1 MKQGCGLTVWALYI
15 SPAVLWAAQMLPDGC
30 HAASLPGCPSS
41 VPSSAAVLELV
52 QCEGSVSTKESSCH
66 TSDDV
71 AVTSTEEA
79 GFHVKGYTFSE
90 PFHLIVSYD
99 WLILQG
105 PAAPIFE
112 GDPLVLRCR
121 AWQDWPLTQVTF
133 YRDGSALGPPGPNR
147 EFSIAVVQETNSGH
161 YHCSGIFK
169 SPGPGSP
176 ETASPVAV
184 TVQEL
189 FPAPVLKASPS
200 AELQEGS
207 PVTLSC
213 QTKLSPQR
221 SATRLLFSFY
231 KDGKTVHSRALSSEF
246 QIPTAS
252 VEHSGS
258 YWCEATTEDSQ
269 VWKHSAQLEVKVQ
282 GPSSS
287 PASPALNP
295 VSQKS
300 AAPETSSAEPPR
312 PVPPLAT
319 PTSELPV
326 FSPPDPH
333 LHYQMGI
340 LLKHMQDVRVLLGRL
355 IMELRDLSGHLKA
368 ETTNAPAK

>member
-1 MKQGCGLTVWALYI
+1 MKLGCELPAWALYL
-15 SPAVLWAAQMLPDGC
+15 SPALLWAAQMIP
-30 HAASLPGCPSS
+30 AAIMDI
-41 VPSSAAVLELV
+41 V
-52 QCEGSVSTKESSCH
+52 QCEGPVSTKESSCH
-66 TSDDV
+66 SSDDAAV
-71 AVTSTEEA
+71 ASTEEA
-79 GFHVKGYTFSE
+79 GFQVKGYTFSE

-105 PAAPIFE
+105 PSAPIFE

-133 YRDGSALGPPGPNR
+133 YQDGSALGPPGPNR
-147 EFSIAVVQETNSGH
+147 EFSIAVVQEVNSGH
-161 YHCSGIFK
+161 YHCSGIFR

-189 FPAPVLKASPS
+189 FPVPVLRASPS

-231 KDGKTVHSRALSSEF
+231 KDGKTVRNRNLSSEF
-246 QIPTAS
+246 QIPMAS

-258 YWCEATTEDSQ
+258 YWCEAATEDSQ
-269 VWKHSAQLEVKVQ
+269 VWKHSPPLEVKVQ

-287 PASPALNP
+287 SAPPTLNP
-295 VSQKS
+295 ASQKS
-300 AAPETSSAEPPR
+300 AAQETSSTESPR

-319 PTSELPV
+319 PTAEPPV

-333 LHYQMGI
+333 LYHQMGI
-340 LLKHMQDVRVLLGRL
+340 LLKHMQDVRVLLGYL
-355 IMELRDLSGHLKA
+355 VIELRDLSSRLKS
-368 ETTNAPAK
+368 ETTQPPAQ

>member
-1 MKQGCGLTVWALYI
+1 MKLGCGLTAWALYMF
-15 SPAVLWAAQMLPDGC
+15 PVMLWAAQMLP
-30 HAASLPGCPSS
+30 APASFSGCPSS
-41 VPSSAAVLELV
+41 MPSSAAVLEIV

-71 AVTSTEEA
+71 TVTGTEDA
-79 GFHVKGYTFSE
+79 GFQVKGYTFSE

-121 AWQDWPLTQVTF
+121 AWQDWPLTEVTF
-133 YRDGSALGPPGPNR
+133 YRDGSALSPPGPNR
-147 EFSIAVVQETNSGH
+147 DFSIPVVQKTDSGH
-161 YHCSGIFK
+161 YHCSGIFR

-176 ETASPVAV
+176 ETASPITV

-189 FPAPVLKASPS
+189 FPAPVLRASPS

-207 PVTLSC
+207 PVTLNC
-213 QTKLSPQR
+213 QTKLTPQR
-221 SATRLLFSFY
+221 SASRLLFSFY
-231 KDGKTVHSRALSSEF
+231 KDGKTVRSRALSSEF

-258 YWCEATTEDSQ
+258 YWCEAATEDSQ
-269 VWKHSAQLEVKVQ
+269 VWKHSPQLEVRVQ
-282 GPSSS
+282 GPPSS
-287 PASPALNP
+287 PASPTSNP
-295 VSQKS
+295 TSQKS
-300 AAPETSSAEPPR
+300 AGPETSSTEPPR
-312 PVPPLAT
+312 PVPPVAP
-319 PTSELPV
+319 PTSEPPV
-326 FSPPDPH
+326 FSSPDPH

-340 LLKHMQDVRVLLGRL
+340 LLKHMQDVRILLGHL
-355 IMELRDLSGHLKA
+355 VMELRDLSGRLKP
-368 ETTNAPAK
+368 ETAKAPAK